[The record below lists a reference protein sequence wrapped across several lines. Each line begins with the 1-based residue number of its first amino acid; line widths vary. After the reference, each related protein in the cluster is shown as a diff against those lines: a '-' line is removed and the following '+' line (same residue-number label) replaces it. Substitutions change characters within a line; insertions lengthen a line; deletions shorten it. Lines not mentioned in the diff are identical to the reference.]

1 MASQSMPSQPLSSRA
16 DALSNIARI
25 LDAARRVFATG
36 DGTGPLTRIAR
47 EAGVGIATLY
57 RHFPNR
63 ESLAC
68 AVYDQIFATEI
79 EPALATFAD
88 TGASR
93 QALLDVAERISDLI
107 LREPGLVAAIGQLTE
122 VTGELLRRSMQTLT
136 PILRAAQ
143 QAGNIRPDITPE
155 DIPVLLALATTAFS
169 TTNLDRRTRRRY
181 LSLLLDA
188 LNPSRST
195 PMPPR

>member
-1 MASQSMPSQPLSSRA
+1 MASQPMSSRA

-25 LDAARRVFATG
+25 LDAARRAFATG
-36 DGTGPLTRIAR
+36 DGTRPLAHIAR

-88 TGASR
+88 TGVSR
-93 QALLDVAERISDLI
+93 PALLDVAERISDVI
-107 LREPGLVAAIGQLTE
+107 LREPGLVASIGQLTE
-122 VTGELLRRSMQTLT
+122 VTGELLRRSMETLT

-155 DIPVLLALATTAFS
+155 DIPVLLALATTAFA

-188 LNPSRST
+188 LNPTRST